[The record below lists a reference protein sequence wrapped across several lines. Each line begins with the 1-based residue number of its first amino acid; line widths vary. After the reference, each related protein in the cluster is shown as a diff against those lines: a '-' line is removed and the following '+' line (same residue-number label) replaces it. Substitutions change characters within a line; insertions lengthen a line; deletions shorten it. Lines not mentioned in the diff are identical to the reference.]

1 MRRTNICS
9 VLLAALVGGA
19 IPAASHAQIQA
30 SEAAVVGQTIDGTT
44 LTLEYS
50 RPLVRGRELF
60 GGVVPW
66 NVVWTP
72 GANWATTFD
81 VDADITL
88 NGVDVPAGKYSVWAI
103 PREDQWLMML
113 NPNPKMFHFM
123 KPDSAQATVHIPVT
137 PEAGDHTEMLTWSFS
152 QVRGDFAV
160 LSMAWGDAVL
170 PMQVEVP
177 ATRPALSAEEISMYV
192 GTYEMSVVQAD
203 PSWPT
208 EATLEVFEEDGK
220 LRGRM
225 SFTIHPVDDEVF
237 DLVPAGGGRFNPG
250 LYHDGEF
257 FNVEMGIGFDFILDV
272 DQAVGFDFTAGNGM
286 DFGDGRRV
294 GS

>member
-1 MRRTNICS
+1 MRRTKIYPILFA
-9 VLLAALVGGA
+9 VLAGAAV
-19 IPAASHAQIQA
+19 PAASHAQIQA

-50 RPLVRGRELF
+50 RPLARGRELF
-60 GGVVPW
+60 GGIVPW

-81 VDADITL
+81 VDADIKL
-88 NGVDVPAGKYSVWAI
+88 NGVDVPAGTYSVWAI

-113 NPNPKMFHFM
+113 NPDPKIFHFM
-123 KPDSAQATVHIPVT
+123 KPDSTQATVHIPVD
-137 PEAGDHTEMLTWSFS
+137 PEEGEHTEMLTWSFS

-160 LSMAWGDAVL
+160 MAMAWGDAVL
-170 PMQVEVP
+170 PMRVEVP
-177 ATRPALSAEEISMYV
+177 ATRPDLSVEQIAMYV

-208 EATLEVFEEDGK
+208 EATVEVFEEDGK

-225 SFTIHPVDDEVF
+225 SFTIHPVDDDVF
-237 DLVPAGGGRFNPG
+237 DLVPAGADRFNPG
-250 LYHDGEF
+250 LYHDGVF
-257 FNVEMGIGFDFILDV
+257 FNVEMGIGFDFMVDV
-272 DQAVGFDFTAGNGM
+272 DQAVGFEFTAGNGM
-286 DFGDGRRV
+286 NFGSGKRV
-294 GS
+294 N

>member
-1 MRRTNICS
+1 MLRTTICPI
-9 VLLAALVGGA
+9 VLAALAGVTL
-19 IPAASHAQIQA
+19 PTASHAQIQA
-30 SEAAVVGQTIDGTT
+30 SEAAFVGQTIDGTT
-44 LTLEYS
+44 LTVEYS

-60 GGVVPW
+60 GGIVPW

-72 GANWATTFD
+72 GANWATTLD
-81 VDADITL
+81 VDADIKL

-113 NPNPKMFHFM
+113 NPEPRIFHFV
-123 KPDSAQATVHIPVT
+123 KPDSSQATVHIPVD
-137 PEAGDHTEMLTWSFS
+137 PEEGEHTEMLTWSFS

-160 LSMAWGDAVL
+160 LAMTWGETVV
-170 PMQVEVP
+170 PMRVEVP
-177 ATRPALSAEEISMYV
+177 ATRPVLSADEMAMYV
-192 GTYEMSVVQAD
+192 GTYAMSVVPAD

-237 DLVPAGGGRFNPG
+237 DMVPAGGARFNPG
-250 LYHDGEF
+250 LYHDGVF
-257 FNVEMGIGFDFILDV
+257 FNVEMGIGFDFILGMDR
-272 DQAVGFDFTAGNGM
+272 AEGFDFTAGNGM
-286 DFGDGRRV
+286 DFGDGERV
-294 GS
+294 N

>member
-1 MRRTNICS
+1 MRRANICPF
-9 VLLAALVGGA
+9 LLAALAGSAV
-19 IPAASHAQIQA
+19 PAASHAQIQA
-30 SEAAVVGQTIDGTT
+30 SEAAFVGQTIDGTT

-60 GGVVPW
+60 GGIVPW

-72 GANWATTFD
+72 GANWATTFE
-81 VDADITL
+81 VDADIKL
-88 NGVDVPAGKYSVWAI
+88 NGVEVPAGKYSVWAI

-113 NPNPKMFHFM
+113 NPDARMFHFM
-123 KPDSAQATVHIPVT
+123 KPDSTQATVHIPVT
-137 PEAGDHTEMLTWSFS
+137 PEEGEHTEMLTWSFS
-152 QVRGDFAV
+152 EVRGDFAV
-160 LSMAWGDAVL
+160 LAMAWGNAVL

-177 ATRPALSAEEISMYV
+177 ATRPVLSADEIALYV

-208 EATLEVFEEDGK
+208 EATVEVFEQDGK

-237 DLVPAGGGRFNPG
+237 DMVPAGGGRFNPG

-257 FNVEMGIGFDFILDV
+257 FNVEMGIGFDFMVV
-272 DQAVGFDFTAGNGM
+272 DEQAVGFEFTAGNGM
-286 DFGDGRRV
+286 NFGNGKRV
-294 GS
+294 N

>member
-152 QVRGDFAV
+152 GHA
-160 LSMAWGDAVL
+160 SG
-170 PMQVEVP
+170 
-177 ATRPALSAEEISMYV
+177 
-192 GTYEMSVVQAD
+192 SV
-203 PSWPT
+203 S
-208 EATLEVFEEDGK
+208 
-220 LRGRM
+220 
-225 SFTIHPVDDEVF
+225 
-237 DLVPAGGGRFNPG
+237 
-250 LYHDGEF
+250 
-257 FNVEMGIGFDFILDV
+257 
-272 DQAVGFDFTAGNGM
+272 
-286 DFGDGRRV
+286 
-294 GS
+294 

>member
-1 MRRTNICS
+1 MRRATIGPI
-9 VLLAALVGGA
+9 LLAALAGGT
-19 IPAASHAQIQA
+19 IPVASNAQIQA

-60 GGVVPW
+60 GGIVPW

-81 VDADITL
+81 VDKDIKL

-113 NPNPKMFHFM
+113 NPDPKIFHFM
-123 KPDSAQATVHIPVT
+123 KPDSTQATVHIPVD
-137 PEAGDHTEMLTWSFS
+137 PEKGEHTEMLTWSFS
-152 QVRGDFAV
+152 RVRGDFAV
-160 LSMAWGDAVL
+160 LEMAWGDAVL

-177 ATRPALSAEEISMYV
+177 ATRPVLSADEMAMYV
-192 GTYEMSVVQAD
+192 GTYEMSVVPAD

-208 EATLEVFEEDGK
+208 EGTVEVFEEDGK

-237 DLVPAGGGRFNPG
+237 DLVPAGGDRFNPG
-250 LYHDGEF
+250 LYHDGVF
-257 FNVEMGIGFDFILDV
+257 FNVEMGIGFDFIVDV
-272 DQAVGFDFTAGNGM
+272 DQAVGFEFTAGNGM
-286 DFGDGRRV
+286 NFGNGKRV
-294 GS
+294 GT

>member
-1 MRRTNICS
+1 MRRANICPI
-9 VLLAALVGGA
+9 LLAALAGGT

-60 GGVVPW
+60 GGIVPW

-81 VDADITL
+81 VDADIKL
-88 NGVDVPAGKYSVWAI
+88 NGVDVPAGTYSVWAI

-113 NPNPKMFHFM
+113 NPDPKIFHFM
-123 KPDSAQATVHIPVT
+123 KPDSAQATVHIPVS
-137 PEAGDHTEMLTWSFS
+137 PEEGEHTEMLTWSFS
-152 QVRGDFAV
+152 QVRGDFAI
-160 LSMAWGDAVL
+160 LAMAWGNAVL

-177 ATRPALSAEEISMYV
+177 ATRPVLSAEQMAMYV
-192 GTYEMSVVQAD
+192 GTYEMSVVPAD

-208 EATLEVFEEDGK
+208 EGTVEVFQEDGK

-237 DLVPAGGGRFNPG
+237 DLVPAGGDRFNPG
-250 LYHDGEF
+250 LYHDGVF
-257 FNVEMGIGFDFILDV
+257 FNVEMGIGFDFVVDV
-272 DQAVGFDFTAGNGM
+272 DQATGFDFTAGNGM
-286 DFGDGRRV
+286 NFGNGKRV
-294 GS
+294 N